1 MQKARWALDAEETKY
16 LGNVEEM
23 SEERKKEI
31 TKKLK
36 IPVEDLKDYSR
47 QVVHIHAKN
56 YKDFKKQYK

>member
-31 TKKLK
+31 AKKLK
-36 IPVEDLKDYSR
+36 IPVEDMKGYSR
-47 QVVHIHAKN
+47 
-56 YKDFKKQYK
+56 